1 MFFLF
6 YGQDQIVLIFFSYLQ
21 ILFPLFQEHHQNIE
35 VNAEI
40 AKITVMEKLGLCFK
54 KEKGDKGEKISK
66 SIFKKSETVEKK
78 DDKKEKKSEEKEK
91 DKKES

>member
-1 MFFLF
+1 
-6 YGQDQIVLIFFSYLQ
+6 
-21 ILFPLFQEHHQNIE
+21 
-35 VNAEI
+35 
-40 AKITVMEKLGLCFK
+40 MEKLGLCFK

-66 SIFKKSETVEKK
+66 SIFKKSDTVEKK